1 MTGANTRKRSEA
13 LFHQAVA
20 ILNTYQVGDDRPVDM
35 YMASRKMM
43 ELAGCSVDTA
53 KRHLARAAR
62 LMAEQGTRQPIY
74 TDPRGGARRGAGWKK
89 GRARRKEGEGNQ

>member
-1 MTGANTRKRSEA
+1 MTGPNTRARSEQ
-13 LFHQAVA
+13 LFHKAVE
-20 ILNTYQVGDDRPVDM
+20 ILNEYAVGDDRPVDI
-35 YMASRKMM
+35 YEASRAMM
-43 ELAGCSVDTA
+43 RRAGCSIDTA

-89 GRARRKEGEGNQ
+89 GRPRKEWEG